1 MSKNYLSEEI
11 KLTLVQ
17 AALADGQTDPD
28 SSAVDMAGFDGV
40 MFVGIVG
47 TITGAGT
54 LDLTVQQ
61 SDDEAGAPDAYNAL
75 SGATAQATGAGG
87 DSDKLL
93 VIDVDQPSKRYLRTN
108 LTRAAANSIWGGTL
122 AIQYKARSKPT
133 ATAVAQLAASIV
145 QVHRP
150 AEV

>member
-1 MSKNYLSEEI
+1 MNYLTEEI

-28 SSAVDMAGFDGV
+28 STAVDMAGFDGV

-54 LDLTVQQ
+54 VTLKAQQ
-61 SDDEAGAPDAYNAL
+61 SDDNGVADAFSDL
-75 SGATAQATGAGG
+75 SGVSAQATGADA

-93 VIDVDQPSKRYLRTN
+93 VLDIDQPSKRYVRTN
-108 LTRAAANSIWGGTL
+108 LTRATANAIYGGTL
-122 AIQYKARSKPT
+122 AIQYKARVKPT
-133 ATAVAQLAASIV
+133 ATAAVQLAASIV
-145 QVHRP
+145 QEHRP
-150 AEV
+150 AEA